1 MRDEHTSL
9 LEVIDSFLVHRH
21 DLSPATQANYR
32 LAIRAFADWTTATI
46 GRPAEVGDLE
56 PGTVE
61 AFLAD
66 RRTTGSAQCARSAWV
81 ALRSLARF
89 LAERRIHHELGEST
103 LRMVRMPR
111 VKDEVRRALSD
122 PEMWLLIERAADG
135 EQGGRDAALVW
146 TLLGCGLRREEL
158 VGLRLTDL
166 AAAERRLHVRALTSK
181 SVHSRDVTVP
191 IETLKALD
199 AYVHDHRLGSA
210 EPEDPL
216 FTDRY
221 GHALTGNAVR
231 KLARSHASGGTG

>member
-1 MRDEHTSL
+1 MPGDRTFTASSRRMRWTEMRDEHTRIN
-9 LEVIDSFLVHRH
+9 EVIESFLVHRH

-32 LAIRAFADWTTATI
+32 LAIRSFAEWANAALE
-46 GRPAEVGDLE
+46 RPAEIGDLE

-66 RRTTGSAQCARSAWV
+66 RRSTGSAQCARSAWV

-122 PEMWLLIERAADG
+122 PEMWLLIERAAEG

-158 VGLRLTDL
+158 VGLRLQDPG
-166 AAAERRLHVRALTSK
+166 AAERRLNGCL
-181 SVHSRDVTVP
+181 
-191 IETLKALD
+191 I
-199 AYVHDHRLGSA
+199 
-210 EPEDPL
+210 
-216 FTDRY
+216 
-221 GHALTGNAVR
+221 
-231 KLARSHASGGTG
+231 

>member
-1 MRDEHTSL
+1 MPGDRTFTAASRPMRWADMRDEHTSL

-111 VKDEVRRALSD
+111 VKDEVRR
-122 PEMWLLIERAADG
+122 
-135 EQGGRDAALVW
+135 
-146 TLLGCGLRREEL
+146 
-158 VGLRLTDL
+158 
-166 AAAERRLHVRALTSK
+166 
-181 SVHSRDVTVP
+181 
-191 IETLKALD
+191 
-199 AYVHDHRLGSA
+199 
-210 EPEDPL
+210 
-216 FTDRY
+216 
-221 GHALTGNAVR
+221 
-231 KLARSHASGGTG
+231 